1 MRRILISLFFY
12 LFFIIF
18 SSHCHAGVV
27 SARLITDL
35 TQAKPGSVIKAGV
48 VLTMPKGWHIYG
60 ENPGDL
66 GQPTAIKW
74 QLPKGWTAGPIQWP
88 PPIEFKVA
96 GFKSVG
102 YEKEVVLVADIMV
115 PSTASGQSQ
124 ISATVD
130 WIACEDECIPE
141 AVTLTESVIISA
153 DGTLHNPNWMPQQQ
167 GTETGLFK
175 WIFGALIGGLILNLM
190 PCVFPVLSLKI
201 LGFVKQSNASRLEI
215 FYHGLMFSAG
225 VMAMFLALAGTLVA
239 LRSSGLDIGWGFQLQ
254 SPMVVL
260 TLMAV
265 FIFLGIMMLG
275 IIEVGTSLGRLQQ
288 LTVGKSG
295 LGASFWNGVLAVI
308 VATPCTA
315 PFMGSAIGVAL
326 AQVGSVTWA
335 VFISL
340 GIGMSLP
347 YLLLSAFPGWIRHL
361 PKPGVWMV
369 RMKQILAIPM
379 FLTALWLGWVF
390 FSQMGVVEYHS
401 VSPINRFSEQRLTE
415 LIDQGNPVFVD
426 VTASWC
432 LTCQVN
438 EKTVLNR
445 TDIKALFKDK
455 NISVLVADWTKKD
468 AEITRYLAT
477 FNRSGVPVYIL
488 YLPGQSPQV
497 LPSILTPEIIKSR
510 LK

>member
-1 MRRILISLFFY
+1 MRRILFSLFSY

-18 SSHCHAGVV
+18 ASHCHADVV

-88 PPIEFKVA
+88 TPIEFKVA

-115 PSTASGQSQ
+115 PNTAFGQSQ

-130 WIACEDECIPE
+130 WIACENECIPE
-141 AVTLTESVIISA
+141 AVTLTESVIIST
-153 DGTLHNPNWMPQQQ
+153 DGALQNPNWKPQQQ
-167 GTETGLFK
+167 GAETGLFK
-175 WIFGALIGGLILNLM
+175 WILGALIGGLILNLM

-379 FLTALWLGWVF
+379 FLTALWLGWIF

-401 VSPINRFSEQRLTE
+401 VNPANRFSEQRLTE
-415 LIDQGNPVFVD
+415 LIDQGKPVFVD

-455 NISVLVADWTKKD
+455 NITVLVADWTKKD

-497 LPSILTPEIIKSR
+497 LPSILTPDIVKSR
-510 LK
+510 LQ